1 VSDAHDKFAA
11 NVKAITGPLATRLVG
26 SIRLGRVLLV
36 TDGTAAGA
44 PRQEVQVEIDQD
56 VIESDVPVMQTY
68 GVTSRPKADGNAECL
83 IFALGGRLD
92 DLVAG
97 LVDDGRYRPED
108 LEEGE
113 VALYTFEDSPE
124 AAGPDKDKRFYF
136 KLGLN
141 RIAKLIADQIV
152 ITLKT
157 KAVIDSPEIKLGSD
171 AATQIPALLSELQA
185 LKAAV
190 AAWTPVPMDGGASLK
205 PVFSGW
211 AVAGA
216 TKVKVE

>member
-56 VIESDVPVMQTY
+56 VIEADVPVMQTY

-124 AAGPDKDKRFYF
+124 LPGPDGGKRFYY
-136 KLGLN
+136 KLALGKIHRFLG
-141 RIAKLIADQIV
+141 A
-152 ITLKT
+152 
-157 KAVIDSPEIKLGSD
+157 AVELCGDPAD
-171 AATQIPALLSELQA
+171 AASLQKVVLEEK
-185 LKAAV
+185 LKAYIDAEIRGKFNGHTHTNPEGGNTGAPSTTMG
-190 AAWTPVPMDGGASLK
+190 AAGDIMSSSVK
-205 PVFSGW
+205 
-211 AVAGA
+211 AG
-216 TKVKVE
+216 V